1 MSPRIARSPEDAV
14 SSIKDDEAIW
24 THNMAATPTVLLKGL
39 AQHAL
44 SCRNLTLLQL
54 HTEGD
59 GAALMVAPE
68 LQGHLRCRC
77 YFVSAVTRKAV
88 QRGDADYVPIL
99 LAEVPKLIRSGEQRV
114 DTAIIQV
121 SPPDKHGNC
130 SLGISVEATHAA
142 LEKAGKIIAHINPNM
157 PRTHGDGIISYKSFH
172 TVYEES
178 APISCH
184 EPAVQSDIYQ
194 AIGQNVAA
202 LVQDRDCIQT
212 GIGAI
217 PDAVLACLG
226 DRKDLGVHTE
236 MFSDGVLPLV
246 EKGVITGAYKKNH
259 PGKIVTSFVIGSQK
273 LYDFVDDNPEVQ
285 FLDTEY
291 VNDMRSIRRNP
302 QAMSINSA
310 IQVDLTGQV
319 SADSMGTKIYSGFGG
334 QIDFVRGASLSEGGR
349 GVIALP
355 STAAGGTISR
365 IATTLSDGAGV
376 VTTRAHVHYI
386 ATEYGIVSLRGRTL
400 RERARDLIEIAHP
413 NFREALNKEAFEK
426 LHLNLN

>member
-1 MSPRIARSPEDAV
+1 MSPRIAYSAEDAV
-14 SSIKDDEAIW
+14 SSIKDNEAIW

-39 AQHAL
+39 AKHAL

-68 LQGHLRCRC
+68 LHGHLRCRC

-88 QRGDADYVPIL
+88 QNGDADYVPIL
-99 LAEVPKLIRSGEQRV
+99 LAEVPKLIRSGKQQI

-121 SPPDKHGNC
+121 SPPDRHGNC
-130 SLGISVEATHAA
+130 SLGVSVEATHAA
-142 LEKAGKIIAHINPNM
+142 LEKAGKIIAHINPQM
-157 PRTHGDGIISYKSFH
+157 SRTDRDGLNTYKRCHS
-172 TVYEES
+172 VYEKS
-178 APISCH
+178 TPNSCH
-184 EPAVQSDIYQ
+184 ATAAQNDVYHS
-194 AIGQNVAA
+194 IGQNVAA

-236 MFSDGVLPLV
+236 MFSDGILPLV

-273 LYDFVDDNPEVQ
+273 LYDFVNDNPTVQ

-291 VNDMRSIRRNP
+291 VNDMRSIQRNP

-355 STAAGGTISR
+355 STAAGGSISR
-365 IATTLSDGAGV
+365 ITTTLSDGAGV

-386 ATEYGIVSLRGRTL
+386 ATEYGVVSLRGRSL
-400 RERARDLIEIAHP
+400 RERARDLIERAHP
-413 NFREALNKEAFEK
+413 DFREELNREAFEK

>member
-1 MSPRIARSPEDAV
+1 MSPRIAHSAEDAV
-14 SSIKDDEAIW
+14 SSIKDNESIW
-24 THNMAATPTVLLKGL
+24 THNMAATPDVLLKGL
-39 AQHAL
+39 AKHAL
-44 SCRNLTLLQL
+44 SCRNLTLMQL
-54 HTEGD
+54 HTEGE
-59 GAALMVAPE
+59 GAAMMVAPE

-88 QRGDADYVPIL
+88 QNGDADYVPIL
-99 LAEVPKLIRSGEQRV
+99 LAEVPKLIRRGEQRV

-121 SPPDKHGNC
+121 TPPDRHGNC

-142 LEKAGKIIAHINPNM
+142 LEKADKIIAHINPNM
-157 PRTHGDGIISYKSFH
+157 PRTHGDGIISYNDFH
-172 TVYEES
+172 TVYEEA
-178 APISCH
+178 APVSCH
-184 EPAVQSDIYQ
+184 NPAPQTEVYQS
-194 AIGQNVAA
+194 IGEHVAA
-202 LVQDRDCIQT
+202 LVEDRDCIQT

-217 PDAVLACLG
+217 PDAVLACLH

-273 LYDFVDDNPEVQ
+273 LYDFVDDNPAVQ

-291 VNDMRSIRRNP
+291 VNDMRSIQRNP

-355 STAAGGTISR
+355 STAAGGKISR
-365 IATTLSDGAGV
+365 ITTTLNDGAGV
-376 VTTRAHVHYI
+376 VTTRAHAHYI
-386 ATEYGIVSLRGRTL
+386 ATEYGVVSLRGRTL

-413 NFREALNKEAFEK
+413 DFREQLNRETFEK
-426 LHLNLN
+426 LKLSLN

>member
-1 MSPRIARSPEDAV
+1 MPPKIANNSEDAV
-14 SSIKDDEAIW
+14 SSIKDNEAIW

-39 AQHAL
+39 AKHAL

-59 GAALMVAPE
+59 GAALMVAPQ
-68 LQGHLRCRC
+68 LRGHLRCRC

-88 QRGDADYVPIL
+88 QNGDADYVPIL
-99 LAEVPKLIRSGEQRV
+99 LAEVPKLIRSGEQRI

-130 SLGISVEATHAA
+130 SLGVSVEATHAA
-142 LEKAGKIIAHINPNM
+142 LEKAGKIIAHINPQM
-157 PRTHGDGIISYKSFH
+157 PRTHGDGLITYKSFH

-178 APISCH
+178 VPISCH
-184 EPAVQSDIYQ
+184 APASQNDVYNS
-194 AIGQNVAA
+194 IGQNVAA

-236 MFSDGVLPLV
+236 MFSDGILPLV

-273 LYDFVDDNPEVQ
+273 LYDFVDDNSTVQ

-291 VNDMRSIRRNP
+291 VNDMRSIQRNP

-319 SADSMGTKIYSGFGG
+319 CADSMGTKIYSGFGG

-355 STAAGGTISR
+355 STAAGGSISR
-365 IATTLSDGAGV
+365 ITTTLSAGAGV

-386 ATEYGIVSLRGRTL
+386 ATEYGVVSLRGRSL
-400 RERARDLIEIAHP
+400 RERTKDLINIAHP
-413 NFREALNKEAFEK
+413 DFREELNREAFEK
-426 LHLNLN
+426 LHLSLN

>member
-1 MSPRIARSPEDAV
+1 MSPRVAKSPEDAV
-14 SSIKDDEAIW
+14 SSIKDNEAIW
-24 THNMAATPTVLLKGL
+24 THNMAATPDVLLKGL
-39 AQHAL
+39 AKHAL
-44 SCRNLTLLQL
+44 SCRNLTLMQL
-54 HTEGD
+54 HTEGE
-59 GAALMVAPE
+59 GAALMVSPE

-77 YFVSAVTRKAV
+77 YFVSSVTRKAV
-88 QRGDADYVPIL
+88 QSGDADYVPIL
-99 LAEVPKLIRSGEQRV
+99 LAEVPKLIRRGEQKV
-114 DTAIIQV
+114 DTALIQV
-121 SPPDKHGNC
+121 SPPDQHGNC
-130 SLGISVEATHAA
+130 SLGISVEATNAA

-157 PRTHGDGIISYKSFH
+157 PRTHGDGVISYKSFH
-172 TVYEES
+172 TVYEAA

-184 EPAVQSDIYQ
+184 NQAAQNEVYK

-202 LVQDRDCIQT
+202 LVEDRDCIQT

-259 PGKIVTSFVIGSQK
+259 PGKIVTSFVIGSQQ
-273 LYDFVDDNPEVQ
+273 LYDFVDDNPAVQ

-291 VNDMRSIRRNP
+291 VNDMRSIQRNP

-355 STAAGGTISR
+355 STAAGGSISR
-365 IATTLSDGAGV
+365 ITSTLNEGAGV

-386 ATEYGIVSLRGRTL
+386 ATEFGVVSLRGRSL
-400 RERARDLIEIAHP
+400 RERTRDLIEIAHP
-413 NFREALNKEAFEK
+413 DFREELNREAYEK
-426 LHLNLN
+426 LQLSLN

>member
-1 MSPRIARSPEDAV
+1 MSPRIAHNPEDAV
-14 SSIKDDEAIW
+14 SSIKDGEAIW
-24 THNMAATPTVLLKGL
+24 THNMAATPDLLLKGL
-39 AQHAL
+39 AKHAL
-44 SCRNLTLLQL
+44 DRRDLTLLQL
-54 HTEGD
+54 HTEGE
-59 GAALMVAPE
+59 GAALMTSPE

-99 LAEVPKLIRSGEQRV
+99 LAEVPKLLRSGQQRV

-130 SLGISVEATHAA
+130 SLGVSVEATHAA
-142 LEKAGKIIAHINPNM
+142 LEKAGKIIAHINPEM
-157 PRTHGDGIISYKSFH
+157 PRTHGDGLISYNKFH
-172 TVYEES
+172 TVYEAS

-184 EPAVQSDIYQ
+184 EPAEQSEVYQ
-194 AIGQNVAA
+194 AIGHNVAA

-236 MFSDGVLPLV
+236 MFSDGLLPLV

-259 PGKIVTSFVIGSQK
+259 PGKIVTSFVLGSRK
-273 LYDFVDDNPEVQ
+273 LYDFVDDNPAVQ
-285 FLDTEY
+285 LLDTEY
-291 VNDMRSIRRNP
+291 VNDMRSIQRNP

-334 QIDFVRGASLSEGGR
+334 QIDFVRGASLSKGGR
-349 GVIALP
+349 GVIAVP
-355 STAAGGTISR
+355 STAAGGKISR
-365 IATTLSDGAGV
+365 ITTTLNEGAGV

-386 ATEYGIVSLRGRTL
+386 ATEYGVVNLRGRTL

-413 NFREALNKEAFEK
+413 DFREELNREAFEK
-426 LHLNLN
+426 LNLSFN

>member
-1 MSPRIARSPEDAV
+1 MSPRVAHSPEDAV
-14 SSIKDDEAIW
+14 ASIQDNEAIW

-44 SCRNLTLLQL
+44 SRRNLTLLQL
-54 HTEGD
+54 HTEGE
-59 GAALMVAPE
+59 GAAMMVAPE
-68 LQGHLRCRC
+68 LQNHLRCRC

-88 QRGDADYVPIL
+88 QQGSADYVPML
-99 LAEVPKLIRSGEQRV
+99 LAEVPKLIRSGEQPI
-114 DTAIIQV
+114 DTALIQV

-157 PRTHGDGIISYKSFH
+157 PRTHGDGIISYKDFH
-172 TVYEES
+172 TVYEAE

-184 EPAVQSDIYQ
+184 APAAQNEIYQ
-194 AIGQNVAA
+194 AIGQHVAA
-202 LVQDRDCIQT
+202 LVEDRDCIQT

-226 DRKDLGVHTE
+226 DRQDLGVHTE

-259 PGKIVTSFVIGSQK
+259 PGKIVTSFVIGSQA
-273 LYDFVDDNPEVQ
+273 LYDFVDDNPSVQ

-291 VNDMRSIRRNP
+291 VNDMRSIQRNP

-310 IQVDLTGQV
+310 IQVDLSGQV
-319 SADSMGTKIYSGFGG
+319 CADSMGTKIYSGFGG

-355 STAAGGTISR
+355 STAAGGKVSR
-365 IATTLSDGAGV
+365 ITATLNEGAGV

-386 ATEYGIVSLRGRTL
+386 ATEYGVVNLRGRSL
-400 RERARDLIEIAHP
+400 RERTKDLIEIAHP
-413 NFREALNKEAFEK
+413 DFREQLNREAFEK
-426 LHLNLN
+426 LKLSLN

>member
-99 LAEVPKLIRSGEQRV
+99 LAEVPKLIRSGEQKV

-400 RERARDLIEIAHP
+400 RERARALIEIAHP
-413 NFREALNKEAFEK
+413 NFREALNKEVFEK

>member
-1 MSPRIARSPEDAV
+1 MPPRIASSPEDAV
-14 SSIKDDEAIW
+14 SSIRDNEAIW
-24 THNMAATPTVLLKGL
+24 THNMAATPDILLKGL
-39 AQHAL
+39 AKHAL
-44 SCRNLTLLQL
+44 SRRNLTLLQL
-54 HTEGD
+54 HTEGE
-59 GAALMVAPE
+59 GAAAMVVPE

-77 YFVSAVTRKAV
+77 YFVSSVTRKAV
-88 QRGDADYVPIL
+88 QNGDADYVPIL
-99 LAEVPKLIRSGEQRV
+99 LAEVPKLIRRGEQPV
-114 DTAIIQV
+114 DTALIQV
-121 SPPDKHGNC
+121 SPPDQHGNC
-130 SLGISVEATHAA
+130 SLGISVEATNAA
-142 LEKAGKIIAHINPNM
+142 LEKAGRIIAHINPNM
-157 PRTHGDGIISYKSFH
+157 PRTHGDGVISYRRFD
-172 TVYEES
+172 TIYEEA
-178 APISCH
+178 APINCH
-184 EPAVQSDIYQ
+184 PAAVQNEVYQ

-217 PDAVLACLG
+217 PDAVLACLS

-236 MFSDGVLPLV
+236 MFSDGLLPLV

-273 LYDFVDDNPEVQ
+273 LYDFVDDNPVVR

-291 VNDMRSIRRNP
+291 VNDMRSIHRNP

-310 IQVDLTGQV
+310 LQVDLTGQV
-319 SADSMGTKIYSGFGG
+319 SADSMGTRIYSGFGG

-355 STAAGGTISR
+355 STTAGGSLSR
-365 IATTLSDGAGV
+365 ITATLTEGAGV

-386 ATEYGIVSLRGRTL
+386 ATEYGIVGLRGRTL
-400 RERARDLIEIAHP
+400 RERTRDLIEIAHP
-413 NFREALNKEAFEK
+413 DFREQLNREAYEK

>member
-1 MSPRIARSPEDAV
+1 MSPRIAYSPESAV
-14 SSIKDDEAIW
+14 SSIKDNEAIW

-77 YFVSAVTRKAV
+77 YFVSTVTRKAV
-88 QRGDADYVPIL
+88 QKGEADYVPIL

-130 SLGISVEATHAA
+130 SLGVSVEATHAA
-142 LEKAGKIIAHINPNM
+142 LEKAGKIIAHINPQM

-178 APISCH
+178 TPISCH
-184 EPAVQSDIYQ
+184 APAAQNDVYN
-194 AIGQNVAA
+194 AIGRNVAA

-226 DRKDLGVHTE
+226 DRQDLGVHTE

-273 LYDFVDDNPEVQ
+273 LYDFVDDNPAVQ

-291 VNDMRSIRRNP
+291 VNDMRSIQRNP

-355 STAAGGTISR
+355 STAAGGRISR
-365 IATTLSDGAGV
+365 ITTTLSDGAGV

-386 ATEYGIVSLRGRTL
+386 ATEYGIVSLRGRSL

-413 NFREALNKEAFEK
+413 DFREELNQEAFEK
-426 LHLNLN
+426 LKLSLN

>member
-1 MSPRIARSPEDAV
+1 MSPRVAHSPEDAV
-14 SSIKDDEAIW
+14 ASIQDNEAIW

-44 SCRNLTLLQL
+44 SRRNLTLLQL
-54 HTEGD
+54 HTEGE
-59 GAALMVAPE
+59 GAAMMVAPE
-68 LQGHLRCRC
+68 LQDHLRCRC

-88 QRGDADYVPIL
+88 QQGSADYVPML
-99 LAEVPKLIRSGEQRV
+99 LAEVPKLIRSGEQPI
-114 DTAIIQV
+114 DTALIQV
-121 SPPDKHGNC
+121 SPPDRHGNC

-157 PRTHGDGIISYKSFH
+157 PRTHGDGIISYKDFH
-172 TVYEES
+172 TVYEAE

-184 EPAVQSDIYQ
+184 APAAQNKIYQ
-194 AIGQNVAA
+194 AIGQHVAA
-202 LVQDRDCIQT
+202 LVEDRDCIQT

-226 DRKDLGVHTE
+226 DRHDLGVHTE
-236 MFSDGVLPLV
+236 MFSDGLLPLV

-259 PGKIVTSFVIGSQK
+259 PGKIVTSFVIGSQA
-273 LYDFVDDNPEVQ
+273 LYDFVDDNPSVQ

-291 VNDMRSIRRNP
+291 VNDMRSIQRNP

-310 IQVDLTGQV
+310 IQVDLSGQV
-319 SADSMGTKIYSGFGG
+319 CADSMGTKIYSGFGG

-355 STAAGGTISR
+355 STAAGGKVSR
-365 IATTLSDGAGV
+365 ITATLNEGAGV

-386 ATEYGIVSLRGRTL
+386 ATEYGVMNLRGRSL
-400 RERARDLIEIAHP
+400 RERTKDLIEIAHP
-413 NFREALNKEAFEK
+413 DFREQLNREAFEK
-426 LHLNLN
+426 LKLSLN

>member
-1 MSPRIARSPEDAV
+1 MSPRVAHSPEDAV
-14 SSIKDDEAIW
+14 ASIQDNEAIW

-44 SCRNLTLLQL
+44 SRRNLTLLQL
-54 HTEGD
+54 HTEGE
-59 GAALMVAPE
+59 GAAMMVAPE
-68 LQGHLRCRC
+68 LQDHLRCRC

-88 QRGDADYVPIL
+88 QQGSADYVPML
-99 LAEVPKLIRSGEQRV
+99 LAEVPKLIRSGEQPI
-114 DTAIIQV
+114 DTALIQV

-157 PRTHGDGIISYKSFH
+157 PRTHGDGIISYKDFH
-172 TVYEES
+172 TVYEAE

-184 EPAVQSDIYQ
+184 APAAQNEIYQ
-194 AIGQNVAA
+194 AIGQHVAA
-202 LVQDRDCIQT
+202 LVEDRDCIQT

-226 DRKDLGVHTE
+226 DRQDLGVHTE

-246 EKGVITGAYKKNH
+246 EQGVITGAYKKNH
-259 PGKIVTSFVIGSQK
+259 PGKIVTSFVIGSQA
-273 LYDFVDDNPEVQ
+273 LYDFVDDNPSVQ

-291 VNDMRSIRRNP
+291 VNDMRSIQRNP

-310 IQVDLTGQV
+310 IQVDLSGQV
-319 SADSMGTKIYSGFGG
+319 CADSMGTKIYSGFGG

-355 STAAGGTISR
+355 STAAGGKVSR
-365 IATTLSDGAGV
+365 ITATLNEGAGV

-386 ATEYGIVSLRGRTL
+386 ATEYGVVNLRGRSL
-400 RERARDLIEIAHP
+400 RERTKDLIEIAHP
-413 NFREALNKEAFEK
+413 DFREQLNREAFEK
-426 LHLNLN
+426 LKLSLN

>member
-24 THNMAATPTVLLKGL
+24 THNMAATPTILLKGL

-413 NFREALNKEAFEK
+413 NFREELNKEAFEK

>member
-1 MSPRIARSPEDAV
+1 MSPRIAYNAEDAV

-68 LQGHLRCRC
+68 LRGHLRCRC

-88 QRGDADYVPIL
+88 QNGDADYVPIL
-99 LAEVPKLIRSGEQRV
+99 LAEVPKLIRSGKQQI
-114 DTAIIQV
+114 DTAIVQV

-130 SLGISVEATHAA
+130 SLGVSVEATHAA
-142 LEKAGKIIAHINPNM
+142 LEKAGKIIAHINPQM
-157 PRTHGDGIISYKSFH
+157 PRTHGDGLISYKSFH

-178 APISCH
+178 TPISCH
-184 EPAVQSDIYQ
+184 APAVQNDVYS

-236 MFSDGVLPLV
+236 MFSDGILPLV

-273 LYDFVDDNPEVQ
+273 LYDFVNDNPVVQ

-310 IQVDLTGQV
+310 IQADLTGQV

-355 STAAGGTISR
+355 STAAGGRISR
-365 IATTLSDGAGV
+365 ITTTLSDGAGV

-386 ATEYGIVSLRGRTL
+386 ATEHGIVSLRGRSL

-413 NFREALNKEAFEK
+413 DFREELNREAFEK